1 MRWRTSVDEASV
13 KGDKS
18 FLTAKGEKDQ
28 RAITTLF
35 SIYLLKARWRPISR
49 TTCSALQDIKP
60 DINSRPILK
69 IETTS
74 IKRPLTNVALSDSEP
89 KVAKK
94 RRTLRPGRCANCGC
108 SERAEH
114 GFPRPRRC
122 FNRSPTTLNTKT
134 SAQSP
139 TRASPQLSP
148 RSPMQST
155 DSLSADETDVDDVL
169 NAAAILMGIVHQVG
183 FQVIGSNLRVL
194 IRDSKWRTLEKQ

>member
-1 MRWRTSVDEASV
+1 M
-13 KGDKS
+13 
-18 FLTAKGEKDQ
+18 
-28 RAITTLF
+28 
-35 SIYLLKARWRPISR
+35 ISQK
-49 TTCSALQDIKP
+49 QDIKP

-108 SERAEH
+108 SEEETSLWRTNVDAGNEKDKIVCNACGLWRAEH

-169 NAAAILMGIVHQVG
+169 NAAAILMGIVHQ
-183 FQVIGSNLRVL
+183 
-194 IRDSKWRTLEKQ
+194 WRTLEKQ